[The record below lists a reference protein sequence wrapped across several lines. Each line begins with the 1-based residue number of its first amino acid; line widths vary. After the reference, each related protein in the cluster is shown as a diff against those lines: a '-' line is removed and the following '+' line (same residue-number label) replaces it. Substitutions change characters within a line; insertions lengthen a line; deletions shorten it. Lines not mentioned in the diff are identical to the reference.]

1 MEHSPEDNKNEH
13 NQEDNSPSKPLEGND
28 SHEAESQAIDNDKTV
43 VQDFSAHTLSARNKS
58 TSTTDQVKLGDLL
71 SDRYRLVEL
80 IGTGGMSHVYKAIDS
95 FAEKAGDT
103 EPFVAVKIL
112 TSEFA
117 SHPDAVTIMQRE
129 AKKTRLLAHPN
140 IVQIHDF
147 VLEGSLCYIV
157 MEYLQGETLDQ
168 IIKRSKPNGLPK
180 SGVLNILRQMTSAL
194 EFAHQQGILHSD
206 LKPSNIFITQ
216 QQRVKIFDFGVSRGL
231 KQKVDEYAVQL
242 HSDEPEYEVGGYT
255 PAYASLNMLNQQSHD
270 VKDDIYGLACITY
283 EMFSSK
289 HPYARK
295 PANKAFAEKLKPQKI
310 KKLSFINW
318 KGLEKGLQ
326 LEHAQR
332 TESVSQFQ
340 QDLTRSILKP
350 VAIAASA
357 LVASVLAINLW
368 QSSNQ
373 TIDQAQSE
381 LSLYRQQEAQY
392 QQLLT
397 LAQNDMSASLEQLQE
412 LPDVYRTS
420 ILNLL
425 NDDIYQHFYQQ
436 SEQFLKPTESGYADY
451 PKALEVIKQAEN
463 YLADSHKLSSF
474 KQQVLDSQQQLVSTL
489 EQKFNQLLEQQDYS
503 KRESGDDVYSLQ
515 QTLLAIAP
523 EQTPKI
529 SEQAQQL
536 FLDGIQQALAE
547 HDVAELNR
555 YQQVGD
561 AIFAANNDYQSL
573 KKQSETFLL
582 AAKQIDD
589 YRKQLS
595 TNPDTSFPTKAAS
608 VFYQKPINELKTKIN
623 AAANTRELEQVD
635 EEVFLLVSTLP
646 RNFAL
651 SLDLQNE
658 LANAYLK
665 RADELNASRSYRA
678 AAKALSRGREIL
690 NEMNQ
695 SNAEHS

>member
-13 NQEDNSPSKPLEGND
+13 NQEDNSPSKPTEGND

-43 VQDFSAHTLSARNKS
+43 VQDFSAHTLSTKHQS
-58 TSTTDQVKLGDLL
+58 TTATDQVKLGDLL
-71 SDRYRLVEL
+71 SERYRLVEL
-80 IGTGGMSHVYKAIDS
+80 IGTGGMSYVYKAIDS
-95 FAEKAGDT
+95 FAEKAGDN

-180 SGVLNILRQMTSAL
+180 SGVLNILKQMSSAL

-242 HSDEPEYEVGGYT
+242 HSEETEYEVGGYT

-289 HPYARK
+289 HPFARK
-295 PANKAFAEKLKPQKI
+295 PANKAFTEKLKPQKI
-310 KKLSFINW
+310 QKLSFLNW
-318 KGLEKGLQ
+318 KGLEKGLH

-332 TESVSQFQ
+332 TESVYEFQ

-357 LVASVLAINLW
+357 LIVSVLAINLW

-373 TIDQAQSE
+373 TIDQTQSE
-381 LSLYRQQEAQY
+381 LSLYQQQEAQY
-392 QQLLT
+392 QQLLM
-397 LAQNDMSASLEQLQE
+397 LAKNDMSASLEQLQE

-420 ILNLL
+420 MLNLL

-451 PKALEVIKQAEN
+451 PKALDVIAQAEN

-474 KQQVLDSQQQLVSTL
+474 KQQVLNSQQQLVTTL

-515 QTLLAIAP
+515 QTLLTIAP

-573 KKQSETFLL
+573 KQQSETFLL

-589 YRKQLS
+589 YRKQLAD
-595 TNPDTSFPTKAAS
+595 NPDTSFPNKAAS
-608 VFYQKPINELKTKIN
+608 VFYRKPINELKTKIN

-646 RNFAL
+646 SNFGL
-651 SLDLQNE
+651 SIDLQNE

-678 AAKALSRGREIL
+678 AAKALSRGRKIL
-690 NEMNQ
+690 NEMKKGNTEQ
-695 SNAEHS
+695 S

>member
-13 NQEDNSPSKPLEGND
+13 NQEDISNSEPLEGND
-28 SHEAESQAIDNDKTV
+28 SHEAELQAIDNDKTV

-95 FAEKAGDT
+95 LAEKAGDT

-147 VLEGSLCYIV
+147 ILEGSLCYIV

-180 SGVLNILRQMTSAL
+180 NGVLNILKQMTSAL

-310 KKLSFINW
+310 QKLSFINW

-332 TESVSQFQ
+332 TQSVSQFQ

-357 LVASVLAINLW
+357 LVVSVLAINLW

-381 LSLYRQQEAQY
+381 LSLYQQQEAQY

-425 NDDIYQHFYQQ
+425 NDDIYHHFYQQ

-463 YLADSHKLSSF
+463 YLTDSHKLSSF

-515 QTLLAIAP
+515 QTLLTIAP
-523 EQTPKI
+523 EHTPKI
-529 SEQAQQL
+529 SDQAQEL
-536 FLDGIQQALAE
+536 FLSVIQQALAE

-555 YQQVGD
+555 YQQVGN
-561 AIFAANNDYQSL
+561 AIFAGNKDYQSL
-573 KKQSETFLL
+573 KQHSETFLL
-582 AAKQIDD
+582 AAKQIYD
-589 YRKQLS
+589 YRKQLAD
-595 TNPDTSFPTKAAS
+595 NPDTPFPNKAAS

-646 RNFAL
+646 SNFSL

-690 NEMNQ
+690 NKMNQ
-695 SNAEHS
+695 GNAGQS